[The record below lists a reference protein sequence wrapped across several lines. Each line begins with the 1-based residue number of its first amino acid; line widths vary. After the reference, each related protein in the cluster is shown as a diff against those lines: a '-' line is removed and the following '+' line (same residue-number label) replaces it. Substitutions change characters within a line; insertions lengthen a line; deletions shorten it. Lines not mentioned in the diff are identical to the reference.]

1 MRLVWR
7 PRQQKEK
14 GVKMMEQQTRQTAE
28 AEEAERVFHMWEP
41 LRFETVQGY
50 DYQRKGLLPSTGNA
64 LLRIFVD
71 LILSVFDKIAFGFRI
86 EGQENL
92 KLLGERG
99 AVTICNHLH
108 PLDCSMVD
116 LAVRRRR
123 IYYITL
129 EANFRI
135 PVIRHLIRILGAVP
149 LPHKSHTSRELFD
162 AMAQAVQDGACVQ
175 IYPEGVMVPY
185 CRKLRSFRNGAFRLA
200 VKSGAPI
207 FPMVIVQ
214 RKPSGIYRLYKNKPC
229 LTLKVLP
236 PIEADPSL
244 GKREAADDLKQR
256 CFDAMEQ
263 AMRG

>member
-1 MRLVWR
+1 
-7 PRQQKEK
+7 
-14 GVKMMEQQTRQTAE
+14 MMEQQTRQTAE

-41 LRFETVQGY
+41 LRFETVEGY

-92 KLLGERG
+92 KLLGKRG

-149 LPHKSHTSRELFD
+149 LPHKSHT
-162 AMAQAVQDGACVQ
+162 
-175 IYPEGVMVPY
+175 
-185 CRKLRSFRNGAFRLA
+185 
-200 VKSGAPI
+200 
-207 FPMVIVQ
+207 
-214 RKPSGIYRLYKNKPC
+214 
-229 LTLKVLP
+229 
-236 PIEADPSL
+236 
-244 GKREAADDLKQR
+244 
-256 CFDAMEQ
+256 
-263 AMRG
+263 